1 MPNILRHLVILGTL
15 AVPGAVLAQDSAPR
29 LSAIIASLEDQGYT
43 ITDIDVDRRV
53 IEVEA
58 RTADGK
64 SWDIDIDPATGNVIE
79 TREDR

>member
-1 MPNILRHLVILGTL
+1 MPNLLRHLVILGTM
-15 AVPGAVLAQDSAPR
+15 AVPGVAFAQDTAPR
-29 LSAIIASLEDQGYT
+29 LSAIIAALEDQGYI
-43 ITDIDVDRRV
+43 ITDIEVEPRV

-64 SWDIDIDPATGNVIE
+64 AWEIHIDPTTGAVIE